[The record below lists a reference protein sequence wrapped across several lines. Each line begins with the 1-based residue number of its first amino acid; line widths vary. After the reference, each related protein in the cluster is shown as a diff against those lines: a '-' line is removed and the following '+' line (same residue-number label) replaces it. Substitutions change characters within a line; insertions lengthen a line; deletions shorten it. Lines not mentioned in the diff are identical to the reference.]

1 MNRTNYNQLKSISF
15 YVSLVFMILMS
26 APAFAQEPET
36 EEQDSTKTT
45 FALGKLKM
53 PNPNSIV
60 SKYTYDP
67 ILDRYVYT
75 EKIGDFNINY
85 PLILTPEEFQRLVL
99 EEKLKEYYKRMAD
112 AAAGQKEG
120 SEEDQKN
127 LLPEFY
133 VNSGLFETIFGGNTI
148 NVIPSGYAE
157 VDLGVLFSKQDN
169 PSFSPRN
176 RTNFTFDFDQ
186 RIGLS
191 LLGKVGTRLQVTA
204 NYDTEATFDF
214 QQLVKLEYTP
224 TEDDI
229 IRKIEVG
236 NVNMPLNSSLI
247 RGAQSLFGVKT
258 ELQFGKTRVT
268 AVFSEQQSQSKS
280 VVAQG
285 GGTLEEFEFF
295 ARDYDEN
302 RHYFLSHYFR
312 DNYDKALLQYPFID
326 NQGLQITRVEVWV
339 TNRNN
344 QTNNV
349 RNIVAF
355 QDLGESDPDNIG
367 LDPLP
372 AGFINSMSGLPDNG
386 NNDFDPTNIGGAG
399 SLLTEAV
406 RDITNVEAGVLVGVN
421 EGFDYG
427 KLEAARKLQEGQDYV
442 LNTELGYISLNQRL
456 LNDEVLAVAFQY
468 TRGGEVYQVGE
479 FANDGVD
486 ATQVSEGTTGNQV
499 VNNQSLVLKMLKS
512 AVTSVDQPIWD
523 LMMKNIYDTGAFQ
536 LSQEDFRLNIFYTE
550 ASPVNYIRPVEG
562 TTFPLYNNNTP
573 LDPNDDTQIQ
583 ETPLI
588 RLFHVDRLNSNN
600 DPQEGGDGFFDY
612 VPGLTVLTQN
622 GKIIFTKAEPFG
634 RYLFD
639 VLDDDNN
646 PSNNA
651 TDYEQDIYTNE
662 NQEKYVYDLLYKS
675 TKTQALDE
683 AEKNKFQIKGRFKSS
698 GGDGGIPIGAF
709 NVPRGSV
716 RVTAGGRVLVEGI
729 DYTVNYQL
737 GRVEILDEAL
747 KASNTPIN
755 VSVENNA
762 VFGQQTRRFT
772 GINIEHQFN
781 ENFVLGATLLNLN
794 ERPITQKANFNS
806 EPINNTIFGF
816 NGNYSTEVP
825 FLTRLVNKLP
835 NVDTDVPSNLS
846 VRGEFAYLLPGAPKG
861 TDFDGEATAYIDDFE
876 GTQGAIDL
884 LSPLSWYLSSRPKEL
899 PNTIRGNDNN
909 GLENGYGRGFL
920 NWYTVDPIFYSSQ
933 RPGGITD
940 DDVSN
945 LYTRRVFIE
954 EIFPEVDVVQGQT
967 SVINT
972 LDLAYYPEERGPYN
986 FDPFEAQGTV
996 MPNQRW
1002 AGISRQITSTDFE
1015 QANVEY
1021 IEFWVQDPFLD
1032 NPSGQGGKLFINLG
1046 NISEDVLKD
1055 GKKQYENG
1063 LPENG
1068 DISILEP
1075 TDYNSVVPQNQSL
1088 IYTFATTGQE
1098 RANQDVGLD
1107 GYDDAEEISVY
1118 GTQFGE
1124 DPANDNYT
1132 YYLNTDGNI
1141 FERYKQY
1148 NGLQGN
1154 TPDVFTDTNRGSTTQ
1169 PDVEDINRDNT
1180 MNTIDS
1186 YYEYEVDIN
1195 PSILN
1200 ANNPQIND
1208 IKVRQ
1213 VTLPNGEQ
1221 REVTWY
1227 QFRLPINEP
1236 TNAIG
1241 GISDI
1246 RSVRFARLYLR
1257 DFVENTV
1264 LRFAT
1269 LDLVRSDWRR
1279 YTLDLDNDPTNNS
1292 ANAEFNVGI
1301 IGVQENDGNY
1311 VIPPGVRREE
1321 LNNNNNI
1328 IRQNEQSLVLQACEL
1343 EPEDSRGVF
1352 KNINVDMR
1360 QYKKLRMF
1368 LHAEAQDGQML
1379 QEGELTAFIRMGND
1393 FTQNFYQI
1401 EIPLLPTDLVE
1412 GNLSVEERIWPAV
1425 NEINISLDILQ
1436 DIKSQGIFDQTLS
1449 NEDPTFYDV
1458 IDGVLN
1464 ETPVAEFSPLATGQ
1478 QRVAIKGN
1486 PNFGDIRVLMVGVK
1500 NSGLTGTNAC
1510 GEVWFNELRM
1520 SDLENEGGWAAVVS
1534 MDSNIADFADISAT
1548 GRRSTIGFGGIEQSP
1563 NERSREDVKQYDV
1576 VTNVQLGQLLPKEWG
1591 IQIPFNYSQSEEI
1604 ITPQFDEYY
1613 RDIELQTQLDNT
1625 TNQDSILKVN
1635 ENYTKRKSINFI
1647 GVRKQRTG
1655 EKKQRF
1661 YDVENF
1667 TFNYSY
1673 NKVEHRDFE
1682 IENSLDQ
1689 NVRAGVNYNYA
1700 FNPVK
1705 VEPFKKNDSLFTG
1718 KYWKILKDF
1727 NLNLLPSNISVN
1739 TDINRQFSRQKFREV
1754 ELGGDNIG
1762 IEELFRRNYTFD
1774 FQYAINYN
1782 LTDALSFN
1790 FTAANT
1796 NIVRNYFVDDQ
1807 LNGRQDPT
1815 LDVWDGFFDFGDP
1828 NFQTQQLQVNYEL
1841 PLYKIPALSF
1851 LRATYTYNGAFQWQK
1866 GSDLNEGLEVATD
1879 HDNDPTTPDLFR
1891 TYNLGHSIQNSNTH
1905 NINSTLN
1912 METFYKSIGL
1922 VRKNNRR
1929 GRNRNSQVKSRT
1941 ATPTATANK
1950 LDDGNQQ
1957 RDPNKLSAGKKAYN
1971 TLIDIVTMVKRIQ
1984 FGYSENNGTYLPG
1997 YLPTPGFIGTLRPT
2011 WGYTFGSQNDIRSIV
2026 ANNGWLTRYPDFNEQ
2041 FTSVKNTTLDYSV
2054 NVEPMR
2060 DLKIDLIGNRTYAE
2074 NFTENFRVEDYLDA
2088 NGNEV
2093 PVGNGDGILDY
2104 RSLTP
2109 NTFGNFNI
2117 STALIK
2123 TAFSNSDEN
2132 QSDAF
2137 DDFRANRLIIANR
2150 LAREFYGTTNFA
2162 TDAEGYPLGFG
2173 KNSQRVL
2180 LPAFLS
2186 AYQGSDPEK
2195 VSTRAFRD
2203 VPIPNWTLKY
2213 TGLMKIPWFKKNF
2226 RRFSIQHGYRSRYT
2240 INQFRTNLDYVAA
2253 ERGVEYGDQSA
2264 DALNQ
2269 SGDYKN
2275 GTLYNNINLEEQFS
2289 PLIRLEFEM
2298 KNSIKVLAEIQKDR
2312 LLSLSFDNNLL
2323 TEVQGQEY
2331 TLGLG
2336 YRIKDLRIRSAL
2348 AGAKQIVKSDL
2359 NMRADISV
2367 RDNKTIIRYL
2377 DLENNQITAGQTIWS
2392 GKFSADYAFSKNLTA
2407 IFYFDYT
2414 FSDFAIS
2421 TSFPQTSLRSGITL
2435 RYNFG
2440 N

>member
-1 MNRTNYNQLKSISF
+1 MQLIKTNYTQPNSISF
-15 YVSLVFMILMS
+15 YCVLALMMLLSS
-26 APAFAQEPET
+26 AAFAQVT
-36 EEQDSTKTT
+36 EQEQDSTKTT
-45 FALGKLKM
+45 FAFGRLDM
-53 PNPNSIV
+53 PNPSSIV

-67 ILDRYVYT
+67 ILDRYIYT
-75 EKIGDFNINY
+75 EKIGNFNTNY
-85 PLILTPEEFQRLVL
+85 PLILTPEEFQKLVL
-99 EEKLKEYYKRMAD
+99 QEKLKEYYKRMAD
-112 AAAGQKEG
+112 AVAGQKEG

-148 NVIPSGYAE
+148 NVIPQGSVE

-186 RIGLS
+186 RISLS

-229 IRKIEVG
+229 VRKIEVG

-247 RGAQSLFGVKT
+247 TGAQSLFGVKT
-258 ELQFGKTRVT
+258 QLQFGKTSVT
-268 AVFSEQQSQSKS
+268 AVFSEQQSQSRS
-280 VVAQG
+280 VTAQG
-285 GGTLEEFEFF
+285 GGTVEEFEFF

-302 RHYFLSHYFR
+302 RHFYLAQYFR

-344 QTNNV
+344 QTENV

-355 QDLGESDPDNIG
+355 QDLGESEADNIG
-367 LDPLP
+367 IQPLP
-372 AGFINSMSGLPDNG
+372 AGFVNNPGPLPNNE

-399 SLLTEAV
+399 SLLTDAV
-406 RDITNVEAGVLVGVN
+406 RDITNVEAGVNVNIN

-427 KLEAARKLQEGQDYV
+427 KLEAARKLQEGQEYV
-442 LNTELGYISLNQRL
+442 LNSELGYISLNQRL

-468 TRGGEVYQVGE
+468 TLGGEVYQVGE

-486 ATQVSEGTTGNQV
+486 ATQVSDGTAGNQV

-512 AVTSVDQPIWD
+512 AVTSVEQPIWD

-536 LSQEDFRLNIFYTE
+536 LGQEDFRLNIFYTE
-550 ASPVNYIRPVEG
+550 ASALNYIRPVEG
-562 TTFPLYNNNTP
+562 TAFPPFDNNTP
-573 LDPNDDTQIQ
+573 FNGDDTEIN

-588 RLFHVDRLNSNN
+588 RLFHLDRLNFNN
-600 DPQEGGDGFFDY
+600 DPQERGDGFFDY
-612 VPGLTVLTQN
+612 VNGVTVLSQN

-639 VLDDDNN
+639 VLDDDGNPNN
-646 PSNNA
+646 ND
-651 TDYEQDIYTNE
+651 TEYEQDTYTNL

-716 RVTAGGRVLVEGI
+716 RVTAGGRVLVEGV

-737 GRVEILDEAL
+737 RRVEILDEAL
-747 KASNTPIN
+747 KASNTPID

-825 FLTRLVNKLP
+825 FLTRLANKLP
-835 NVDTDVPSNLS
+835 NIDTDAPSNLS
-846 VRGEFAYLLPGAPKG
+846 LRGEFAYLLPGAPKG

-884 LSPLSWYLSSRPKEL
+884 LSPLSWSLSSRPKEL
-899 PNTIRGNDNN
+899 PNTIPGLDAN
-909 GLENGYGRGFL
+909 GIENGYGRAVL
-920 NWYTVDPIFYSSQ
+920 NWYTIDPIFYSNQ
-933 RPGGITD
+933 RPTGISD

-954 EIFPEVDVVQGQT
+954 EIFPQVDIVQGQT

-972 LDLAYYPEERGPYN
+972 LDLTYYPTERGPYN
-986 FDPFEAQGTV
+986 FDPNETDDILN
-996 MPNQRW
+996 PNQSW

-1032 NPSGQGGKLFINLG
+1032 NPSSSGGKLTINLG

-1063 LPENG
+1063 LPEDG
-1068 DISILEP
+1068 DISTIQQQLP
-1075 TDYNSVVPQNQSL
+1075 TLQSPYIVPQNQSL
-1088 IYTFATTGQE
+1088 IYTFATTGQQ
-1098 RANQDVGLD
+1098 RANQDVGYD
-1107 GYDDAEEISVY
+1107 GYNDAEESQMLSQIFGSNN
-1118 GTQFGE
+1118 FGE
-1124 DPANDNYT
+1124 DPAKDNYT

-1141 FERYKQY
+1141 FERYKGY
-1148 NGLQGN
+1148 NGQQGN

-1186 YYEYEVDIN
+1186 YYEYEVDMN
-1195 PSILN
+1195 PAVLN
-1200 ANNPQIND
+1200 IENPQIND
-1208 IKVRQ
+1208 VKVRN
-1213 VTLPNGEQ
+1213 VTLPNGDQ

-1227 QFRLPINEP
+1227 QYRLPINEP

-1257 DFVENTV
+1257 EFTENTV
-1264 LRFAT
+1264 LRFAS

-1279 YTLDLDNDPTNNS
+1279 YSLDLDGDATNNS
-1292 ANAEFNVGI
+1292 ADAEFNVAI
-1301 IGVQENDGNY
+1301 VGVQENDGDY
-1311 VIPPGVRREE
+1311 VIPPGVVREE

-1328 IRQNEQSLVLQACEL
+1328 IRQNEQSLVLQACDL
-1343 EPEDSRGVF
+1343 EPTDSRGVF

-1368 LHAEAQDGQML
+1368 LHAEAQKGSTL
-1379 QEGELTAFIRMGND
+1379 EPGEMVGFIRMGND

-1401 EIPLLPTDLVE
+1401 EVPLLPTDFAE
-1412 GNLSVEERIWPAV
+1412 GSIEQRVWPDQ
-1425 NEINISLDILQ
+1425 NEINIPLEFLQ
-1436 DIKSQGIFDQTLS
+1436 KIKALGISAGTLGDQ
-1449 NEDPTFYDV
+1449 DPTFYNV
-1458 IDGVLN
+1458 VDGQLN
-1464 ETPVAEFSPLATGQ
+1464 ETALTNSEVPFDDVLASGKQ
-1478 QRVAIKGN
+1478 QRIAVKGN
-1486 PNFGDIRVLMVGVK
+1486 PNFGNIRVLMVGVK
-1500 NSGLTGTNAC
+1500 NSGITSMNTC

-1548 GRRSTIGFGGIEQSP
+1548 GRRSTIGFGGIEQGP
-1563 NERSREDVKQYDV
+1563 NERNLEDVQQYDL
-1576 VTNVQLGQLLPKEWG
+1576 VTNIQLGQLLPKKWG
-1591 IQIPFNYSQSEEI
+1591 VQIPFNYAQSEELV
-1604 ITPQFDEYY
+1604 TPKFDQFYNDLTLDSRLDAAESDEEEE
-1613 RDIELQTQLDNT
+1613 RIRTQSED
-1625 TNQDSILKVN
+1625 
-1635 ENYTKRKSINFI
+1635 YTKRKSINFI
-1647 GVRKQRTG
+1647 GVRKQKTG
-1655 EKKQRF
+1655 EAKKRF
-1661 YDVENF
+1661 YDVENL
-1667 TFNYSY
+1667 TLNYSY

-1682 IENSLDQ
+1682 IENALDQ

-1700 FNPVK
+1700 FEPLRI
-1705 VEPFKKNDSLFTG
+1705 EPFKKNDSLFTG
-1718 KYWKILKDF
+1718 KYWKLLKDF
-1727 NLNLLPSNISVN
+1727 NLNLLPSSFSVN
-1739 TDINRQFSRQKFREV
+1739 TDINRQFSKQKFREV
-1754 ELGGDNIG
+1754 ELGGNNIG

-1782 LTDALSFN
+1782 LTDALSLN

-1796 NIVRNYFVDDQ
+1796 NIVRNYFIDDRI
-1807 LNGRQDPT
+1807 NGRQDPE

-1851 LRATYTYNGAFQWQK
+1851 LRTTYAYNGAFQWQK
-1866 GSDLNEGLEVATD
+1866 GSDLNEGLELD
-1879 HDNDPTTPDLFR
+1879 GNI
-1891 TYNLGHSIQNSNTH
+1891 YNLGHSIQNSNTH
-1905 NINSTLN
+1905 NINTTLN

-1922 VRKNNRR
+1922 VRKGKKR
-1929 GRNRNSQVKSRT
+1929 GRSRGKSINAKSRS
-1941 ATPTATANK
+1941 ATPDASLAK
-1950 LDDGNQQ
+1950 DDKAK
-1957 RDPNKLSAGKKAYN
+1957 DPNKLSTGKKAYN
-1971 TLIDIVTMVKRIQ
+1971 TLIDVVTMVKRIQ
-1984 FGYSENNGTYLPG
+1984 FGYTENNGTFLPG
-1997 YLPTPGFIGTLRPT
+1997 YLPTPGFVGTLRPT
-2011 WGYTFGSQNDIRSIV
+2011 IGYTFGSQRNIRDLT
-2026 ANNGWLTRYPDFNEQ
+2026 AENGWLTIFPNLNQQYTEVQ
-2041 FTSVKNTTLDYSV
+2041 NTTLDYSI

-2060 DLKIDLIGNRTYAE
+2060 DLKIDLIGNRTYANNITESFRGLDNNNDGLSDEYE
-2074 NFTENFRVEDYLDA
+2074 NLITN
-2088 NGNEV
+2088 
-2093 PVGNGDGILDY
+2093 
-2104 RSLTP
+2104 S
-2109 NTFGNFNI
+2109 FGNFNI

-2123 TAFSNSDEN
+2123 TAFSKSDEN
-2132 QSDAF
+2132 QSVAF
-2137 DDFRANRLIIANR
+2137 DDFRSNRLVIANR
-2150 LAREFYGTTNFA
+2150 LAREFYGA
-2162 TDAEGYPLGFG
+2162 TPFNVDLDGYPEGFG

-2186 AYQGSDPEK
+2186 AYQGSNPDK
-2195 VSTRAFRD
+2195 VSTNAFRD

-2213 TGLMKIPWFKKNF
+2213 TGLMKIAWFKKIF

-2240 INQFRTNLDYVAA
+2240 INQFRTNLDFTPGI
-2253 ERGVEYGDQSA
+2253 RGDDYINQPD
-2264 DALNQ
+2264 DALDQAGNF
-2269 SGDYKN
+2269 KN
-2275 GTLYNNINLEEQFS
+2275 ETLYSNINLEEQFS
-2289 PLIRLEFEM
+2289 PLVRLDFEM
-2298 KNSIKVLAEIQKDR
+2298 KNSIKVLAEIKTDR
-2312 LLSLSFDNNLL
+2312 LLSLSFDNNLM
-2323 TEVQGQEY
+2323 TEIQGTEY

-2336 YRIKDLRIRSAL
+2336 YRIKDLRIRSQL
-2348 AGAKQIVKSDL
+2348 AGPKQIIKSDL

-2377 DLENNQITAGQTIWS
+2377 DLENNQITAGQTIW
-2392 GKFSADYAFSKNLTA
+2392 GLKYTADYSFSKNLTA